1 MYSAGLCFGVYL
13 LAYDERCYKKHT
25 HRSYQGIHGK
35 NVIKNVM
42 PYATKHNFYKIKIK
56 NIIYNI
62 IIELSFSSS

>member
-1 MYSAGLCFGVYL
+1 MMKDVIRNIPIVPIKVFN
-13 LAYDERCYKKHT
+13 
-25 HRSYQGIHGK
+25 GK

-62 IIELSFSSS
+62 IIELSFSYS